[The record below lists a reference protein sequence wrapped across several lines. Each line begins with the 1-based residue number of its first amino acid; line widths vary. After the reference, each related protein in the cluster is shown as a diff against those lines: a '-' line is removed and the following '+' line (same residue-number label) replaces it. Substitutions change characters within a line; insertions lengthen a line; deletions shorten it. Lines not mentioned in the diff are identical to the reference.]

1 MRIDDPESTPAEDEE
16 QDPEAREKVIVRSNG
31 TVVYVGKDMA
41 YQFWKSGL
49 LGQDF
54 LYRQFATRMSGD
66 PLWATTSDASLA
78 VADHPAF
85 GAAARPTT

>member
-1 MRIDDPESTPAEDEE
+1 M
-16 QDPEAREKVIVRSNG
+16 RSNG

-54 LYRQFATRMSGD
+54 LYRKFATRIDGD
-66 PLWATTSDASLA
+66 TLWATTSDS
-78 VADHPAF
+78 V
-85 GAAARPTT
+85 GGGRRPPGVWGCRRDLQRH